1 MGRSVDIFFRAF
13 DQTAA
18 ACKSVVQNIKGT
30 AAGVQGTAGGGGE
43 DKEGGGVLSAAH
55 WLKVGMK
62 IHIFAKAAE
71 VSLGIFTAALA
82 AAKGKWDEFH
92 DALSN
97 TPVLGEFFKLGMQ
110 VRNQFT
116 HEYEQDEKDA
126 RKETGRAKHFG
137 AQVASTAGWNKK
149 VQDMDFEASLVG
161 VDKWTGERMKIQRE
175 LDQTAASARSDFK
188 ADLISAITANKVIAS
203 ANADARKKWQDVR
216 DRENTEKITAA
227 GAPLEKQMEEY
238 DKANAAAKTSMNE
251 RVLGTARG
259 MMGMRNNIGA
269 EDRGFLSTVP
279 SEYKPVGDTAADMK
293 ALLLAA
299 TKQVVEQDTQTG
311 VLRNILAELQH
322 VPLDTTA
329 AF

>member
-1 MGRSVDIFFRAF
+1 
-13 DQTAA
+13 
-18 ACKSVVQNIKGT
+18 
-30 AAGVQGTAGGGGE
+30 
-43 DKEGGGVLSAAH
+43 
-55 WLKVGMK
+55 
-62 IHIFAKAAE
+62 
-71 VSLGIFTAALA
+71 
-82 AAKGKWDEFH
+82 
-92 DALSN
+92 
-97 TPVLGEFFKLGMQ
+97 
-110 VRNQFT
+110 
-116 HEYEQDEKDA
+116 
-126 RKETGRAKHFG
+126 
-137 AQVASTAGWNKK
+137 
-149 VQDMDFEASLVG
+149 
-161 VDKWTGERMKIQRE
+161 
-175 LDQTAASARSDFK
+175 
-188 ADLISAITANKVIAS
+188 VIAS